1 MSPQS
6 PQTPGAAAPVA
17 AAATPAPPIAGELQL
32 PTAPPTLS
40 GLLWKKGSTFGGW
53 TQRYYRL
60 HPEMS
65 RIFYSKGEEV
75 SRGGTRLLVHS
86 GGLSSA
92 ARGARSRS
100 VVRARTLHASH

>member
-6 PQTPGAAAPVA
+6 PQTPGASASVTA
-17 AAATPAPPIAGELQL
+17 AAAQPPIAGELQL

-75 SRGGTRLLVHS
+75 SRGGTRRLVHS

-92 ARGARSRS
+92 AQTARSRA
-100 VVRARTLHASH
+100 VVRDRTLHASH